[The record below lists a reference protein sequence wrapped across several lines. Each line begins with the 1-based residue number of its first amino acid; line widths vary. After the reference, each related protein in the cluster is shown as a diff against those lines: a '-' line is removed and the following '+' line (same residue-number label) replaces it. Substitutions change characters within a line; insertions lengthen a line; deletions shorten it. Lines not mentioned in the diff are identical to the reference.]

1 VLILTRYFLR
11 EFLRVFILC
20 LATFVAVYLIGD
32 LFSRIEDILT
42 RGVSFGLVLQYFIC
56 GLPRIIHQLCPLAV
70 LLSTFITIGL
80 FVRNQEIT
88 ALKAHGISLYRVLN
102 VFILISAG
110 IFVIS
115 LMMQQYLIPRSTARF
130 RQIKMEHIQ
139 GKPRSRVINTTSFWY
154 RAQDGVY
161 NIEFFDP
168 EQNTLDTV
176 SIMYLDDA
184 FRTRKAIYA
193 KTGQWNGK
201 TWDLQNGFERQF
213 QPDGSQTA
221 TTFKQKSISLHASP
235 EDFHVSRKTGDE
247 LSFTELWSL
256 LKQIRTSGYPS
267 TSYAV
272 DLHAKVS
279 YSFINIIMAILGI
292 PFALMIG
299 RSGGLALGIAV
310 STCLGLTYWVFFSF
324 CISLGKGGVL
334 NPFIA
339 AWIAN
344 IIFGMLGIYLFL
356 RVRQ

>member
-11 EFLRVFILC
+11 EFLRVLTLC
-20 LATFVAVYLIGD
+20 LTTFIALYLIGD
-32 LFSRIEDILT
+32 LFNRIEDILA
-42 RGVSFGLVLQYFIC
+42 REVSFSLVVQYFIC
-56 GLPRIIHQLCPLAV
+56 GLPLIIHQLCPLAV

-115 LMMQQYLIPRSTARF
+115 LLAQQYLIPGSTTRF
-130 RQIKMEHIQ
+130 RKIRLENIK
-139 GKPRSRVINTTSFWY
+139 GKPRSKVINTTSFWY
-154 RAQDGVY
+154 RAQNGIY
-161 NIEFFDP
+161 NIAFFDP
-168 EQNTLDTV
+168 EENTLKAV
-176 SIMYLDDA
+176 NIMYLDDA
-184 FRTRKAIYA
+184 FQAQRAIYA
-193 KTGQWNGK
+193 KTGLWNGK
-201 TWDLQNGFERQF
+201 NWDLHEGFERTF
-213 QPDGSQTA
+213 LPDGGQTA
-221 TTFKQKSISLHASP
+221 TAFKRLSISLHSSP
-235 EDFHVSRKTGDE
+235 EDFQVSRKTGDE

-256 LKQIRTSGYPS
+256 IKQIRTSGYPS

-272 DLHAKVS
+272 DLHSKIS

-299 RSGGLALGIAV
+299 RSGSMALGIAV

-324 CISLGKGGVL
+324 CISLGKGGIL
-334 NPFIA
+334 SPFIS

>member
-11 EFLRVFILC
+11 EFLKILFLC
-20 LATFVAVYLIGD
+20 LATFVALYLIGD
-32 LFSRIEDILT
+32 LFNRIEDILAHKI
-42 RGVSFGLVLQYFIC
+42 SFSLVIQYFLC
-56 GLPRIIHQLCPLAV
+56 GLPLIIHQLCPLAV

-102 VFILISAG
+102 IFILISAG
-110 IFVIS
+110 IFVLS
-115 LMMQQYLIPRSTARF
+115 LVMQQYLIPKSTTRF
-130 RQIKMEHIQ
+130 REIRLVNIK
-139 GKPRSRVINTTSFWY
+139 GKSRSKVINTTSFWY

-161 NIEFFDP
+161 NIEFFNP
-168 EQNTLDTV
+168 EKNSLNKV

-184 FRTRKAIYA
+184 FRAQEAIYA

-201 TWDLQNGFERQF
+201 TWTLYNGMERQF
-213 QPDGSQTA
+213 HPDGNQTA
-221 TTFKQKSISLHASP
+221 IPFKQKAISLHASP

-247 LSFTELWSL
+247 LSFTDLWSL
-256 LKQIRTSGYPS
+256 LKQIRRSGYSS

-272 DLHAKVS
+272 DLQTKVS

-299 RSGGLALGIAV
+299 RSGSMALGIAV
-310 STCLGLTYWVFFSF
+310 STCLGLTYWLFFSF
-324 CISLGKGGVL
+324 CISLGKAGML
-334 NPFIA
+334 SPFIA

-344 IIFGMLGIYLFL
+344 IIFGMLGLYLFL
-356 RVRQ
+356 QVRQ